1 MREIGQITHIQVQRS
16 ALKVENGA
24 QDYYD
29 PTPLVKV
36 ESLLLSPQGIVGITT
51 DGSQVMDIHHEHHP
65 HSRNHKGLNGISLGF
80 TSHYQAMRSKLGEH
94 MVDGIAGENI
104 LVESDAPLA
113 LGDLGGRL
121 AIQTQ
126 HTGQFIYL
134 SGLIV
139 AAPCVEFSLFVA
151 NHGMPLPAA
160 QLKETLQ
167 FLDGGTRGFYARV
180 EDLPAAVTVQA
191 GDRVFIVDDR

>member
-16 ALKVENGA
+16 ALKVEDEA

-51 DGSQVMDIHHEHHP
+51 DGSRVMDIHHEHHP
-65 HSRNHKGLNGISLGF
+65 HSHNHKGLNGISLGF
-80 TSHYQAMRSKLGEH
+80 TSHYQAMRSKLGER

-104 LVESDAPLA
+104 LVETGAPLA
-113 LGDLGGRL
+113 LVDLGGKL
-121 AIQTQ
+121 AIQNQ

-139 AAPCVEFSLFVA
+139 AAPCVEFSLFAA
-151 NHGMPLPAA
+151 NHGIPLPAA